1 MQILLVGG
9 TPPVEGSLESE
20 DGLTPPMRRARVRHL
35 RSKPGVDRETV
46 KKWEQAIVDILLGG
60 APEGT
65 TFHDIEEEWVVD
77 THTGRGSWKP
87 VPKPSRAAMAA
98 ARERSD
104 DGDDGV
110 DDDDNF

>member
-1 MQILLVGG
+1 MARMRAQ
-9 TPPVEGSLESE
+9 PSL
-20 DGLTPPMRRARVRHL
+20 H
-35 RSKPGVDRETV
+35 VDSR
-46 KKWEQAIVDILLGG
+46 KRGG

-77 THTGRGSWKP
+77 AHTGRGSWKP